1 MFGCGLEDG
10 EALSRFRGGGGV
22 EAEQGVAGKQGG
34 DGGERVEDGEDFI
47 IEAASLD
54 AGDVA
59 TGDG

>member
-1 MFGCGLEDG
+1 MLGCRLEDG

-22 EAEQGVAGKQGG
+22 EAEQGVASKEGG
-34 DGGERVEDGEDFI
+34 DGREGVEDGMDFI
-47 IEAASLD
+47 VEAAPLD